1 MKKALVTGATAGI
14 GWAVAERLTTDGYE
28 VWAVGRRRER
38 LEELK
43 RKIGCHI
50 CPSDVT
56 DNDAMRDFIDDCQPD
71 ALINNAGIGM
81 AISGLEGVAEEDV
94 ARAIA
99 VNVTAPIQIARLAIP
114 HMRKRGQGHIVNLG
128 SIAGLHT
135 LVSALYG
142 AGKSA
147 IHRFSQNLR
156 YELVG
161 SGIRVSEICPGRVDT
176 EFYDPSTGN
185 IEANQ
190 LGSVPFQ
197 ALDPK
202 DVADCVAFAL
212 LAPLHVNISTIE
224 LLPSAQAVGGVKAG
238 APK

>member
-1 MKKALVTGATAGI
+1 MKRALVTGATAGI
-14 GWAVAERLTTDGYE
+14 GWAVAERLSSEGYE
-28 VWAVGRRRER
+28 VWAVGRRKER
-38 LEELK
+38 LEELQH
-43 RKIGCHI
+43 RIGCRI
-50 CPSDVT
+50 SPGDVT
-56 DNDAMRDFIDDCQPD
+56 DSDAMRRVVDECQPD
-71 ALINNAGIGM
+71 ALVNNAGIGM
-81 AISGLEGVAEEDV
+81 AISGLEGVGEDDV

-99 VNVTAPIQIARLAIP
+99 VNVTAPIQIARFAIP
-114 HMRKRGQGHIVNLG
+114 HMRERGRGHILNLG

-161 SGIRVSEICPGRVDT
+161 SGIRVSEICPGRVDS

-190 LGSVPFQ
+190 LGSVAFQ
-197 ALDPK
+197 ALEPK

-212 LAPLHVNISTIE
+212 SAPPHVNISTIE
-224 LLPSAQAVGGVKAG
+224 LLPTAQAVGGVKAG
-238 APK
+238 ASK